1 MRLCA
6 GTAKGIV
13 IIDPAR
19 GGRPLMALADPPSI
33 WCMARDAADP
43 NLLFAG
49 AVHNAFAGSA
59 RGRAALARSTDGGR
73 TWTDITPGAARD
85 EEVWAVAAA
94 PGRSGTVYI
103 GTSRARL
110 FRSENAGASFR
121 ECAAPRRAARPP
133 ARDRSRSAA
142 PRASIRAIR
151 FSPRDASVI
160 YVVLEAAGVFRS
172 TDGARSFEPLD
183 RPAADEFHDLAID
196 PEDSSRLILA
206 TGAGVYSSANAGAA
220 WRRAGGL
227 IREWAITLLFAGA
240 GAARSIFAS
249 AAAAPPPLWAMGPAG
264 ADALIFRSFDQGRT
278 FAPLVYADG
287 AARPGRGAAMR
298 FAMNPEDPNDIF
310 AAVSDG
316 SILRIDAASGAA
328 RLIAE
333 RLPPVYDV
341 LAIP

>member
-19 GGRPLMALADPPSI
+19 GGRPLMALADPPSV
-33 WCMARDAADP
+33 WCMARDAGDP

-73 TWTDITPGAARD
+73 SWSDITPGAARD

-121 ECAAPRRAARPP
+121 ECAAPLRPP
-133 ARDRSRSAA
+133 ARDRFGAA
-142 PRASIRAIR
+142 ATRASIRAIR

-160 YVVLEAAGVFRS
+160 HVVLEAAGVFRS
-172 TDGARSFEPLD
+172 TDGARSFESLA
-183 RPAADEFHDLAID
+183 RPAAEEFHDLAID
-196 PEDSSRLILA
+196 PEDSSRLIVA
-206 TGAGVYSSANAGAA
+206 TDAGVYFSATGGAS
-220 WRRAGGL
+220 WSRAAGL

-240 GAARSIFAS
+240 GVGRSIFAS
-249 AAAAPPPLWAMGPAG
+249 AAAVPPPLWAMGPAG
-264 ADALIFRSFDQGRT
+264 ADAMIFRSFDQSRT
-278 FAPLVYADG
+278 YAPLVYADG
-287 AARPGRGAAMR
+287 AVRPGRGAAMR

>member
-19 GGRPLMALADPPSI
+19 GGRPLMALADPPSV
-33 WCMARDAADP
+33 WCMARDSGDP

-49 AVHNAFAGSA
+49 AVHNALAGSA

-73 TWTDITPGAARD
+73 TWADITPGAARD

-121 ECAAPRRAARPP
+121 ECAAPRRPP
-133 ARDRSRSAA
+133 ARDRFGAAA

-160 YVVLEAAGVFRS
+160 HIVLEAAGLFRS
-172 TDGARSFEPLD
+172 TDGARSFEPLG
-183 RPAADEFHDLAID
+183 RPAAEEFHDLAID
-196 PEDSSRLILA
+196 PEDPSRLIVA
-206 TGAGVYSSANAGAA
+206 TGAGVYFSANGGAS
-220 WRRAGGL
+220 WSRAAGL

-240 GAARSIFAS
+240 GVGRSIFAS

-264 ADALIFRSFDQGRT
+264 ADAMIFRSFDRGRT

-298 FAMNPEDPNDIF
+298 FAMNPDDPNDVF

-316 SILRIDAASGAA
+316 SIVRIDAASGVA

-341 LAIP
+341 LVIP